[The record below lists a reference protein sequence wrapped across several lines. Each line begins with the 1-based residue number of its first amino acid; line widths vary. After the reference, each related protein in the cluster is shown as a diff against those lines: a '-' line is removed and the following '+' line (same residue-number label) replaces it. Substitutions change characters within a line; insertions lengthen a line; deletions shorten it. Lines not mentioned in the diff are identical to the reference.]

1 MIFSKFFKTKTNWHH
16 KDATVR
22 ITAIHEELSADND
35 EQLLILNDLIKNDD
49 SDLVRR
55 AALIKIGT
63 FDCYLEESKTN
74 NQAKVKEFA
83 GKQVHD
89 ILATSHNVVIST
101 EQKKALLAQ
110 QATTPLLATALL
122 EAWLAHEQ
130 ESDIMIL
137 LYQQINTRKK
147 TMHLLTHCFSQK
159 QCPEFQTYLLN
170 QVDDAKVLEKLSKKA
185 CNQDL
190 TQRIND
196 KLSAIQAAVEKPQ
209 KLAKQI
215 QLTLSKLQ
223 ALKDVSDYGV
233 YKKRKSLLINEWQ
246 ALEPEMTVF
255 SVDELL
261 VFNDK
266 YQSIISQ
273 LEKLFIAKAENYQQQ
288 IIADKLAHDKQQ
300 DKKAFTGQLNH
311 ISQSITTAVF
321 SSDQVDE
328 ALFNALLAQLT
339 TDITTSVLNK
349 DEQNVFISQVKQLT
363 KRLGEIPEIAESVS
377 QATHLISKISQ
388 LTLPKTLD
396 ELNVRQETYN
406 DWLKSWRII
415 EKKTAGILPES
426 IVQAQKEI
434 VNVWQNGLRSLQ
446 SQQKELFFQQKKKLQ
461 DIKRLLNN
469 GKYKVCFGLFKGV
482 KENIHQL
489 SIQQQQQLQRD
500 FDQVSEKMV
509 ELSDWEH
516 YIATPRKQELLVSI
530 QVLVDTPLDNPNE
543 QATKVKEYRGTWNSL
558 GHADENV
565 DKQLNEQFNQL
576 CEQAFAPCRL
586 FYAEQD
592 KIREQHLEQ
601 RQKIIAKVDLLAS
614 SLIDEKVDAQ
624 ENKALDYKKIDGQL
638 NNLQQQWNNTGEV
651 DRNQYKKLQH
661 QFKSAI
667 APIKNA
673 ISAFHLSN
681 TAEKQTLITKAEGLL
696 ASDDVL
702 AAIESAKQLQQ
713 TWREVGFAGNHQE
726 NQLWQKFR
734 QINDQLFD
742 KRQQLKSEQQS
753 ALSNQQEIFNAQVVI
768 IEESLNKLTNT
779 DDKQSLQAIEQQAQ
793 SLLNEVIATKPVIK
807 AVAFRIEKTIK
818 KISDL
823 IKSNEQVKQQ
833 QSWLNLFDLMSLQAK
848 NNQNSETLQASTHF
862 TNMTSFWQKRLV
874 EHVKL
879 TKQVQGSGRCDKTL
893 AIEILAKSASPAD
906 LAEQRMKVQVQLMQE
921 QMLSGNEVD
930 LTTLLVDWLML
941 GVLVETE
948 LPLIERLKVIY
959 CQ

>member
-35 EQLLILNDLIKNDD
+35 EQLLILTDLIKNDV

-63 FDCYLEESKTN
+63 IDCYLEESKTN
-74 NQAKVKEFA
+74 NQDKVKAFA
-83 GKQVHD
+83 AKQVHD

-110 QATTPLLATALL
+110 QATAPLLGTALL
-122 EAWLAHEQ
+122 EAWLAHEE

-137 LYQQINTRKK
+137 LYQQISTRKT

-159 QCPEFQTYLLN
+159 QCPEFQSYLLN

-190 TQRIND
+190 AQRIND
-196 KLSAIQAAVEKPQ
+196 KLLAIQAAIEKPQ
-209 KLAKQI
+209 KLTKKI

-246 ALEPEMTVF
+246 ALEPELTVF

-266 YQSIISQ
+266 YQTIISQ

-349 DEQNVFISQVKQLT
+349 DEQNVFISQVNQLT

-377 QATHLISKISQ
+377 QATNLISKISQ

-446 SQQKELFFQQKKKLQ
+446 SQQKEIFFQHKKKLQ

-489 SIQQQQQLQRD
+489 SVQQQQQLQRD

-516 YIATPRKQELLVSI
+516 YIATPRKQELLVAI

-543 QATKVKEYRGTWNSL
+543 QATKVKQYRGTWNSL
-558 GHADENV
+558 GHADEDV
-565 DKQLNEQFNQL
+565 DKQLNEQFNHL

-624 ENKALDYKKIDGQL
+624 ENKALDYKKLDGQL

-661 QFKSAI
+661 QFKNAI
-667 APIKNA
+667 APIKSA
-673 ISAFHLSN
+673 IGAFHLSN
-681 TAEKQTLITKAEGLL
+681 TVEKQTLITKAETLL

-734 QINDQLFD
+734 QVNDQLFD

-753 ALSNQQEIFNAQVVI
+753 ALSNQQEIFIAQVLI
-768 IEESLNKLTNT
+768 IEESLNTLTNT

-793 SLLNEVIATKPVIK
+793 SLLNEVIGTKPVIK
-807 AVAFRIEKTIK
+807 AVAFRIEKIIK

-823 IKSNEQVKQQ
+823 IKSNEQVKQK

-848 NNQNSETLQASTHF
+848 NNQNSETLQASTDF
-862 TNMTSFWQKRLV
+862 NNMTSFWQKRLV

-879 TKQVQGSGRCDKTL
+879 TKQVQGSHRSDKTL
-893 AIEILAKSASPAD
+893 AIEILGQSESPSN

-921 QMLSGNEVD
+921 QMLSGNEID
-930 LTTLLVDWLML
+930 LNKLLVDWLML
-941 GVLVETE
+941 GALVEAE

>member
-1 MIFSKFFKTKTNWHH
+1 MIFSKFFKSKTNWHH

-22 ITAIHEELSADND
+22 ITAIHEELSADNN
-35 EQLLILNDLIKNDD
+35 EQLLILIDLIKNDV

-55 AALIKIGT
+55 AALIKVGT
-63 FDCYLEESKTN
+63 FDIYLEESKTN
-74 NQAKVKEFA
+74 SQSKVKEFSA
-83 GKQVHD
+83 KQVHD
-89 ILATSHNVVIST
+89 ILTTSHNVVIST

-110 QATTPLLATALL
+110 QVTTPLLGTALL

-137 LYQQINTRKK
+137 LYQQISTRKT

-170 QVDDAKVLEKLSKKA
+170 QVNDAKTLEKLCKKA

-190 TQRIND
+190 TQRIKD
-196 KLSAIQAAVEKPQ
+196 ELSAIQAAVEKPQ
-209 KLAKQI
+209 KLTKQI
-215 QLTLSKLQ
+215 QLTLAKLQ

-246 ALEPEMTVF
+246 ALEPELNVF
-255 SVDELL
+255 TADELL

-288 IIADKLAHDKQQ
+288 IIADKLTHDKQQ

-321 SSDQVDE
+321 SSDEFDE
-328 ALFNALLAQLT
+328 KLFKALLSQLT
-339 TDITTSVLNK
+339 TDIKNSVLNK
-349 DEQNVFISQVKQLT
+349 DEQSVFISQVNQLT

-406 DWLKSWRII
+406 DWLKSWRVI

-434 VNVWQNGLRSLQ
+434 VSAWQNGLRTLQ
-446 SQQKELFFQQKKKLQ
+446 AQQKELFFQHKKKLQ
-461 DIKRLLNN
+461 DIKRLLSN

-482 KENIHQL
+482 KESIHLL
-489 SIQQQQQLQRD
+489 SVQQHQQLQRD

-516 YIATPRKQELLVSI
+516 YIATPRKQELLVAI
-530 QVLVDTPLDNPNE
+530 QLLVDTPLDNPND
-543 QATKVKEYRGTWNSL
+543 QATKVKEYRSTWNSL
-558 GHADENV
+558 GHADEDI

-592 KIREQHLEQ
+592 KLRDQHLEQ
-601 RQKIIAKVDLLAS
+601 RQKII
-614 SLIDEKVDAQ
+614 EKVESLATSLNEVQ
-624 ENKALDYKKIDGQL
+624 ESKALDFKKLDGQL
-638 NNLQQQWNNTGEV
+638 NNLQQQWNNAGEV
-651 DRNQYKKLQH
+651 DRNQYKKLQQ
-661 QFKSAI
+661 QFKNSI
-667 APIKNA
+667 SPIKSA

-681 TAEKQTLITKAEGLL
+681 TTEKQDLITKAETLL

-702 AAIESAKQLQQ
+702 AAIESAKKLQQ
-713 TWREVGFAGNHQE
+713 QWREVGFAGNHQE

-734 QINDQLFD
+734 QVNDELFA
-742 KRQQLKSEQQS
+742 KRQQLKSAQQS
-753 ALSNQQEIFNAQVVI
+753 ALLNQQEIFVAQVII
-768 IEESLNKLTNT
+768 IEESLNGLTSN
-779 DDKQSLQAIEQQAQ
+779 DDTQALQAIEKQAE
-793 SLLNEVIATKPVIK
+793 LLLSEVATTKPVIK
-807 AVAFRIEKTIK
+807 AVSFRLEKLIK
-818 KISDL
+818 KTHDL
-823 IKSNEQVKQQ
+823 IKSNEQAKEK
-833 QSWLNLFDLMSLQAK
+833 QSWLNLFDLMSLQATS
-848 NNQNSETLQASTHF
+848 NQDIETLQASTHF
-862 TNMTSFWQKRLV
+862 DNITSFWQKRLV

-879 TKQVQGSGRCDKTL
+879 AKQVQGNARLDKTL
-893 AIEILAKSASPAD
+893 VIEILGKSDSPTE
-906 LAEQRMKVQVQLMQE
+906 LAEQRMKIQVQLMQE
-921 QMLSGNEVD
+921 QMLSGNEID
-930 LTTLLVDWLML
+930 LNKLLVDWLML
-941 GVLVETE
+941 GELVEAE
-948 LPLIERLKVIY
+948 LPLIERLKAIY
-959 CQ
+959 CL

>member
-1 MIFSKFFKTKTNWHH
+1 MIFSKFFKSKTNWHH

-22 ITAIHEELSADND
+22 ITAIHEELSADNN
-35 EQLLILNDLIKNDD
+35 EQLLILTDLIKNDI

-55 AALIKIGT
+55 AALIKIGS

-74 NQAKVKEFA
+74 NQGKVKEFSA
-83 GKQVHD
+83 KQVHD

-110 QATTPLLATALL
+110 KTTPPLLGTALL

-137 LYQQINTRKK
+137 LYQQISTRKT

-159 QCPEFQTYLLN
+159 QCPEFQAYLLN
-170 QVDDAKVLEKLSKKA
+170 QVDDAKLLEKLSKKA
-185 CNQDL
+185 CNQEL
-190 TQRIND
+190 AQRIQD
-196 KLSAIQAAVEKPQ
+196 KLSVIQAAVEKPQ
-209 KLAKQI
+209 KLTKQI
-215 QLTLSKLQ
+215 QLTLAKLQ
-223 ALKDVSDYGV
+223 ALKDVSDYGI
-233 YKKRKSLLINEWQ
+233 YKKRKSVLINEWQ
-246 ALEPEMTVF
+246 LLEKEFDVF
-255 SVDELL
+255 SADELL

-321 SSDQVDE
+321 SSDQFDE
-328 ALFNALLAQLT
+328 ELFNALLSQLT
-339 TDITTSVLNK
+339 SDIKTSVLNK
-349 DEQNVFISQVKQLT
+349 DEQSVFISQVNQLT

-396 ELNVRQETYN
+396 ELNVRQETYH
-406 DWLKSWRII
+406 DWLKSWQVI

-434 VNVWQNGLRSLQ
+434 VNAWQKGLRSLQ
-446 SQQKELFFQQKKKLQ
+446 AQQKELFFQHKKKLQ

-482 KENIHQL
+482 KESIHQL
-489 SIQQQQQLQRD
+489 SVQQQQQLQRD

-516 YIATPRKQELLVSI
+516 YIATPRKQELLVAI
-530 QVLVDTPLDNPNE
+530 QVLVDTPLDNPND

-558 GHADENV
+558 GHADEDI

-592 KIREQHLEQ
+592 KIRDQHLEQ
-601 RQKIIAKVDLLAS
+601 RQQIIEKVQLLATT
-614 SLIDEKVDAQ
+614 LIEAA
-624 ENKALDYKKIDGQL
+624 ETKALDFKKLDGQL
-638 NNLQQQWNNTGEV
+638 NNLQQQWNKAGEV
-651 DRNQYKKLQH
+651 DRNQYKKLQ
-661 QFKSAI
+661 QKFKNSI
-667 APIKNA
+667 TPIKSA

-681 TAEKQTLITKAEGLL
+681 TTAKQSLIAQAETLL

-702 AAIESAKQLQQ
+702 TAIESAKQLQQ
-713 TWREVGFAGNHQE
+713 KWREVGFAGNHQE

-734 QINDQLFD
+734 QVNDQLFD
-742 KRQQLKSEQQS
+742 KRQQLKTEQQS
-753 ALSNQQEIFNAQVVI
+753 ALSNQQEIFVAQVII
-768 IEESLNKLTNT
+768 IEESLNDLTNSNDT
-779 DDKQSLQAIEQQAQ
+779 QSLKAIEQQAQ
-793 SLLNEVIATKPVIK
+793 LLLNEVISTKPVIK
-807 AVAFRIEKTIK
+807 AVSFRIEKTIK
-818 KISDL
+818 KVNDL
-823 IKSNEQVKQQ
+823 VKNNERAKEKE
-833 QSWLNLFDLMSLQAK
+833 SWLNLFDLMTIQAK
-848 NNQNSETLQASTHF
+848 DNQDSETLQASTLF
-862 TNMTSFWQKRLV
+862 NNMSSFWQKRLV
-874 EHVKL
+874 DHVKL
-879 TKQVQGSGRCDKTL
+879 TKLVQGSDRFDKTL
-893 AIEILAKSASPAD
+893 AIEILGKSDSPAE
-906 LAEQRMKVQVQLMQE
+906 LSEQRMKVQVQLMQE
-921 QMLSGNEVD
+921 QMLSGNEID
-930 LTTLLVDWLML
+930 MSKLLVDWLKL
-941 GVLVETE
+941 GALVEAD
-948 LPLIERLKVIY
+948 LPLIDRLKAIY